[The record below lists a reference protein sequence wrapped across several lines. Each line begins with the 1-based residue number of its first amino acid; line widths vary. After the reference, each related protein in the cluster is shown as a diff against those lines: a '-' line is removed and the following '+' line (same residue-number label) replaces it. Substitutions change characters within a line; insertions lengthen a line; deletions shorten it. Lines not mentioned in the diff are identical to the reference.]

1 MHRYLAVNFYVLFFV
16 AACFSFG
23 TSGRTYVSSFR
34 FADRTDA
41 TKQKKKARSRQLL
54 WDKGETAKKGRG
66 ALAAARVRL
75 DESRTLVPFDELCVQ
90 SHSVAV

>member
-1 MHRYLAVNFYVLFFV
+1 MFFSLWLRVFPSARRGVHTFLASVL
-16 AACFSFG
+16 
-23 TSGRTYVSSFR
+23 RTV
-34 FADRTDA
+34 RTRQN
-41 TKQKKKARSRQLL
+41 KKKKARSRQLL